1 MNKRILVEK
10 GAYIVSGLWQDGQM
24 IQFDIEKKNN
34 PSLLGTI
41 YIAKVKNIVTNIQA
55 AFVELE
61 EGKRAYLS
69 LRETGS
75 IIRINDSSDRPL
87 KAEDEIVV
95 QVSRDAVKTKDPV
108 VTGHLT
114 FTGKYAVVIHGEKGI
129 NISAKISDVDWK
141 KQTKR
146 DVENFLE
153 QFAGE
158 KSFGVIIRTNACEV
172 PFEEVKQELE
182 YLLEE
187 YRQLRQKVP
196 FRNCYSK
203 LYELPA
209 PYLATLRDAQ
219 GGLDQIVTDSPRI
232 YRETADFLERHDP
245 KKRSLLVLYE
255 DRLVSLGTMYALQK
269 WLDMALDQKVW
280 LKSGGYLVIQP
291 TEALTVIDVNS
302 GKAVTGKQAEE
313 TFFRMNM
320 EAAKETARQLRLRNL
335 SGIIIVDFINMKE
348 QKHRD
353 ALMKYL
359 GELLLQDPVKAAV
372 IDMTKLNLVEIT
384 RKRIRKPIYELLM
397 PGNEGNS
404 EGM

>member
-10 GAYIVSGLWQDGQM
+10 EGYIVSGLWQDGQM
-24 IQFDIEKKNN
+24 VQFDIEKKNN

-95 QVSRDAVKTKDPV
+95 QVSRDAIKTKDPV
-108 VTGHLT
+108 VTGNLT

-129 NISAKISDVDWK
+129 NISAKISDMDWK

-146 DVENFLE
+146 DVQSFLE
-153 QFAGE
+153 QFAGAH
-158 KSFGVIIRTNACEV
+158 SFGIIIRTNACEV
-172 PFEEVKQELE
+172 SFEEIKQELKKLLNE
-182 YLLEE
+182 YH
-187 YRQLRQKVP
+187 QLCQKAS

-209 PYLATLRDAQ
+209 PYLTTLRDTQ
-219 GGLDQIVTDSPRI
+219 EELDQIVTDSPEI
-232 YRETADFLERHDP
+232 YRETADFLERYDQ
-245 KKRSLLVLYE
+245 KRRSLLVLYE
-255 DRLVSLGTMYALQK
+255 DRFVSLWTMYALQK
-269 WLDMALDQKVW
+269 WLDIALGEKVW

-291 TEALTVIDVNS
+291 TEALTVVDVNS

-372 IDMTKLNLVEIT
+372 VDMTKLNLVEIT
-384 RKRIRKPIYELLM
+384 RKRIRKPIYELIVSAEDDL
-397 PGNEGNS
+397 E
-404 EGM
+404 